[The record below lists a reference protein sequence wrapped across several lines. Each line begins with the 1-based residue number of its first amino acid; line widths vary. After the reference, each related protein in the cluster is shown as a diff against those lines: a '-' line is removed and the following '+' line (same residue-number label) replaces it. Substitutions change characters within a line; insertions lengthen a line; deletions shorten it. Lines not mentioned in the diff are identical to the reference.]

1 MYKNQFDEYVE
12 GAFTQRVKKIFN
24 FDLIKPIWFKTIGLV
39 KTNRIDHNELKSDY
53 DKVKSFIPDID
64 SLAKDVF
71 MSNKNEMKTSLDST
85 FNENIKET
93 ILAPTAIKTKD
104 LFNRVKKGFIPS
116 ATFYPTLKLIEQFVY
131 LVSGKKEFHEMKLSL
146 TNEEIIAILCASF
159 IYLFYKT
166 IKEANELI
174 NERVK
179 KQRDEEQLREKTY
192 SRINKVLG
200 QTLWSQE
207 QLEQLISNQIEKQIG
222 RKEQLVQEALVD
234 YGTYDAYME
243 FSFGKNVNNNITK
256 YYKML
261 LNVKNKSLDYITKV
275 LVETILKL
283 DDRDLQIYLK
293 TLESLN
299 PINEEVY
306 NEAIKKSFRELAA
319 ELFPSLSFF
328 PALSVWGIVDKMIKN
343 GMGYNELT
351 QADKNTLIVYSG
363 IFLGMV
369 GMKIG
374 VSRIKDYLQTKR
386 DLEAIKPSEFEYD
399 ESFTLTDISSILKKI
414 FINKPFQTSSDVLL
428 KTIEE
433 LDRDTINKI
442 INILGSPRVP
452 NGLDRSFL
460 NFLDTIYEPQEIDST
475 PWEEPFDNLGRGHNF
490 ISEEEINIPQ
500 NVMNLSNVL
509 NVLFKDIPNK
519 EQLASSLATYFILS
533 K

>member
-1 MYKNQFDEYVE
+1 MYKNQFEEYVE

-39 KTNRIDHNELKSDY
+39 KTNKIDHNELKSDY

-64 SLAKDVF
+64 SLAKNVF
-71 MSNKNEMKTSLDST
+71 MANKNEMKTSLDST

-179 KQRDEEQLREKTY
+179 KQRDDEQMREKTY

-207 QLEQLISNQIEKQIG
+207 QLEQLISNQIEKQMNKKQDLI
-222 RKEQLVQEALVD
+222 QEALND
-234 YGTYDAYME
+234 YGTYDAYIE
-243 FSFGKNVNNNITK
+243 FAFSNNINNNITK

-261 LNVKNKSLDYITKV
+261 INVKNKSLNYITK
-275 LVETILKL
+275 LLIETLLKL
-283 DDRDLQIYLK
+283 NDKDLQIYLN
-293 TLESLN
+293 TLEKLN

-306 NEAIKKSFRELAA
+306 SEAVKKSFRELVV

-328 PALSVWGIVDKMIKN
+328 PALSVWGVVDKMIKN

-351 QADKNTLIVYSG
+351 QSDKNTLIIYSG

-369 GMKIG
+369 GLKIG
-374 VSRIKDYLQTKR
+374 INRIKDYLQTKR
-386 DLEAIKPSEFEYD
+386 DLESINPSEFEYD
-399 ESFTLTDISSILKKI
+399 ESFTLNDITSILKKI

-428 KTIEE
+428 KTIEGF
-433 LDRDTINKI
+433 DRNTINKI

-452 NGLDRSFL
+452 NGIDRSFL
-460 NFLDTIYEPQEIDST
+460 NFLDTIYEPKEIDAT
-475 PWEEPFDNLGRGHNF
+475 PWKEPFDNLGRGHDF
-490 ISEEEINIPQ
+490 TEEEINIPQ
-500 NVMNLSNVL
+500 NVINLSNVL